1 MAKQAKRRGSVAAER
16 AARENRNAIVKIV
29 AVLAAVLT
37 VGGVYFA
44 VAGKRRDLDPVT
56 LCPANPDSVAV
67 LLVDVTDPM
76 NPAQRQDFTNQLT
89 VLKNSIPRYG
99 QLTVAKVDAT
109 AEKLLAPVIV
119 RCNPG
124 TGSDEDEATG
134 DPAAV
139 QKLWDERFDAPLEKA
154 FAQLTAASGADHS
167 PIMESIQ
174 SVNLTELQTPAVKG
188 KPRRLV
194 VVSDLLQNTS
204 ESSFYGRLPAPEEF
218 LKNVAFQKARTDLK
232 EIEIELWMLQRPD
245 SAQTQP
251 RALADLWDAII
262 SKQGGNLKRIYNVSG

>member
-1 MAKQAKRRGSVAAER
+1 
-16 AARENRNAIVKIV
+16 
-29 AVLAAVLT
+29 
-37 VGGVYFA
+37 
-44 VAGKRRDLDPVT
+44 
-56 LCPANPDSVAV
+56 
-67 LLVDVTDPM
+67 
-76 NPAQRQDFTNQLT
+76 
-89 VLKNSIPRYG
+89 
-99 QLTVAKVDAT
+99 
-109 AEKLLAPVIV
+109 
-119 RCNPG
+119 
-124 TGSDEDEATG
+124 
-134 DPAAV
+134 
-139 QKLWDERFDAPLEKA
+139 
-154 FAQLTAASGADHS
+154 
-167 PIMESIQ
+167 MESIQ

-232 EIEIELWMLQRPD
+232 VIEIELWMLQRPD